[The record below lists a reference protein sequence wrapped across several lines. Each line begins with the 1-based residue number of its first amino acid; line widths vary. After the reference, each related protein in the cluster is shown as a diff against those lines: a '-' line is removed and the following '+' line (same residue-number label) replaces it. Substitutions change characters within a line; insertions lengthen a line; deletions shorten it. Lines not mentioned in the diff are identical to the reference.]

1 MSDGKYVSIILPVY
15 NAEETIGEAIL
26 SILNQTYTHFELLI
40 INDGSTDYSLDVINK
55 VVAGDSRVKVV
66 SRANLGLAVTLNEL
80 IQLASFE
87 FIFRMDSDDIC
98 YPDRVRIQR
107 EYLREND
114 DCVMLGGQIDFIVG
128 DTLLETFEMP
138 FDHEDILNGLLEYRF
153 LVCHPAIVFTK
164 SSALLVG
171 MYSTVQA
178 GEDLDFFLKMS
189 QVGRIS
195 NVPDK
200 VLSYRIGLQTLST
213 SKSGELSKNYAL
225 AKYNYTKRAI
235 GEVELTLSQFE
246 LIWKTNLKL
255 RAYFYFKSLSEVFY
269 RKSIMYRSKNK
280 TTSYFYLVLA
290 AVMRPQTTVKRVF
303 GLFTG
308 KLK

>member
-1 MSDGKYVSIILPVY
+1 MDVSDGKYVSIILPVY

-114 DCVMLGGQIDFIVG
+114 DCVMLGGQIDFIVVLF
-128 DTLLETFEMP
+128 LL
-138 FDHEDILNGLLEYRF
+138 
-153 LVCHPAIVFTK
+153 
-164 SSALLVG
+164 
-171 MYSTVQA
+171 
-178 GEDLDFFLKMS
+178 
-189 QVGRIS
+189 
-195 NVPDK
+195 
-200 VLSYRIGLQTLST
+200 
-213 SKSGELSKNYAL
+213 
-225 AKYNYTKRAI
+225 
-235 GEVELTLSQFE
+235 
-246 LIWKTNLKL
+246 
-255 RAYFYFKSLSEVFY
+255 FKS
-269 RKSIMYRSKNK
+269 
-280 TTSYFYLVLA
+280 
-290 AVMRPQTTVKRVF
+290 
-303 GLFTG
+303 
-308 KLK
+308 